1 MEDILEE
8 LYETILDRKTN
19 AVEGSYTNYLFQKG
33 IDKILKKVGEECTE
47 TIIAAKNANE
57 EEIIAEVSDL
67 VYHLLVM
74 LADKNV
80 KLEAIKEELAK
91 RHEKIGNK
99 KPERREIKEL

>member
-1 MEDILEE
+1 MEDILVE

-19 AVEGSYTNYLFQKG
+19 AVEGSYTNYLFEKG

-57 EEIIAEVSDL
+57 EEIVAEVSDL

-80 KLEAIKEELAK
+80 KLEVIKKELTK